1 MIERRNSGW
10 NHDGLQTSKVGTA
23 MKKLMILG
31 AVLGAIALFVF
42 ARQSSAKESNEAEI
56 RAMEAAMIEAYAAK
70 DLDKA
75 LAGYLQDETLF
86 VFDAIPPRQYVGIK
100 AWRADNEGFI
110 ALFQGPLKAE
120 MSDLSV
126 TANGK
131 LGFGHNIQH
140 FSGTDKNGKPIDMT
154 FRVSDGYKKIDG
166 KWMIAEEH
174 ISFPVD
180 IVSGKADLS
189 SKP

>member
-1 MIERRNSGW
+1 
-10 NHDGLQTSKVGTA
+10 V
-23 MKKLMILG
+23 KKLAILG
-31 AVLGAIALFVF
+31 VLAGAIALLVF
-42 ARQSSAKESNEAEI
+42 ARQSSAKESDEAEI
-56 RAMEAAMIEAYAAK
+56 RAMEAAMIKAFAAK
-70 DLDKA
+70 DLDTA
-75 LAGYLQDETLF
+75 LAAYVQDDTLF

-100 AWRADNEGFI
+100 AWRADNEGFVG
-110 ALFQGPLKAE
+110 LFQGPLTIE

-140 FSGTDKNGKPIDMT
+140 VSGTGKDGKPIDMT
-154 FRVSDGYKKIDG
+154 FRVSDGYKKING
-166 KWMIAEEH
+166 KWVIVEEH

-180 IVSGKADLS
+180 IATGKADLS